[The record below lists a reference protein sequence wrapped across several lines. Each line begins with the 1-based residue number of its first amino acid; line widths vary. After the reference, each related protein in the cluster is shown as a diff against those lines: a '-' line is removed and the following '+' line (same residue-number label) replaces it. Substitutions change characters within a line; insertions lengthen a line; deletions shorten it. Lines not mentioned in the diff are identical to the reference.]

1 VNRPAT
7 GVTVVATNRQARR
20 NFEIIDSFEAG
31 IMLRGSE
38 VKSLREAKV
47 TLADAYARLIAGE
60 LWLIGL
66 HIAPYSHA
74 AAHNGHEL
82 ERDRKLLVHRAELDE
97 LRARLEQERLN
108 LVPLSLYFK
117 DGRAKIEIGVGRGRK
132 LHDKRQAIAKRDAD
146 LEARRAVSAARRRH
160 SG

>member
-1 VNRPAT
+1 MK
-7 GVTVVATNRQARR
+7 VVATNRQARR
-20 NFEIIDSFEAG
+20 NFEIIDSLEAG
-31 IMLRGSE
+31 IVLRGSE

-66 HIAPYSHA
+66 HIATYSHA

-82 ERDRKLLVHRAELDE
+82 ERDRKLLVHRAQIDE
-97 LRARLEQERLN
+97 LRARLDQERLN

-117 DGRAKIEIGVGRGRK
+117 DGRAKVEIGVGRGRK
-132 LHDKRQAIAKRDAD
+132 LHDKRQAIAARDAE
-146 LEARRAVSAARRRH
+146 LEARRTPPAGRRR
-160 SG
+160 SPG

>member
-1 VNRPAT
+1 MPRPTTAT
-7 GVTVVATNRQARR
+7 
-20 NFEIIDSFEAG
+20 S
-31 IMLRGSE
+31 S
-38 VKSLREAKV
+38 
-47 TLADAYARLIAGE
+47 
-60 LWLIGL
+60 
-66 HIAPYSHA
+66 
-74 AAHNGHEL
+74 
-82 ERDRKLLVHRAELDE
+82 ERDRKLLVHRDELDE

>member
-1 VNRPAT
+1 M
-7 GVTVVATNRQARR
+7 VVATTARRR

-60 LWLIGL
+60 LWLVGL

-146 LEARRAVSAARRRH
+146 LEARRAVLAARRRH

>member
-1 VNRPAT
+1 MK
-7 GVTVVATNRQARR
+7 VVATNRQARR
-20 NFEIIDSFEAG
+20 NFEIIDSLEAG
-31 IMLRGSE
+31 IVLRGSE

-82 ERDRKLLVHRAELDE
+82 ERDRKLLVHRAQIDE
-97 LRARLEQERLN
+97 LRARLDQERLN

-117 DGRAKIEIGVGRGRK
+117 DGRAKVEIGVGRGRK
-132 LHDKRQAIAKRDAD
+132 LHDKRQAIAARDAE
-146 LEARRAVSAARRRH
+146 LEARRAVSAGRRR
-160 SG
+160 SPG

>member
-1 VNRPAT
+1 MRT
-7 GVTVVATNRQARR
+7 H
-20 NFEIIDSFEAG
+20 
-31 IMLRGSE
+31 GS
-38 VKSLREAKV
+38 
-47 TLADAYARLIAGE
+47 IAGE
-60 LWLIGL
+60 LWLVGL

-160 SG
+160 SS